1 MSYSTIDNLLTRI
14 DEKVLI
20 NLSNDDFPSNE
31 INTTRVEETIQIADD
46 IINNALRNRYSLPLQ
61 TVPPIITQI
70 SADITIYRLYSRRVQ
85 DIPQNYIKNFEQAIT
100 LLKEL
105 QLGIKTL
112 ESSPRMY
119 IWDKTEESRKFKGGY
134 SL

>member
-46 IINNALRNRYSLPLQ
+46 IINSALRNRYSLPLQ